1 MFKQKYTIIPC
12 NIGNN
17 MLKYIKISLL
27 EVLEMPQWLKDAVFY
42 EIYPQTFCDTNGD
55 GIGDIAGIISKL
67 DYVKSLGCNAIWLNP
82 IFDSPFMDAG
92 YDVRNY
98 KLVAERYGTN
108 DDLVELFNKA
118 HEKGIKI
125 LLDLVPGHTSDQC
138 EWFIES
144 QKPEKN
150 EFSNRYTWT
159 DSVWEAPPQYKFV
172 CGITNR
178 DGNYLVN
185 FFSSQPALNY
195 GFAEITHPNW
205 QLPPSHPD
213 CQATVE
219 AMKDVMR
226 FWLDKG
232 ADGFRVDM
240 ADSLVKNEDGEKPE
254 TCKVWRN
261 IRKMLDEEYPEAAI
275 ISEWSRPHTSIG
287 AGFHSDFY
295 LDHDNNGYRYLFREK
310 DKETGECKAV
320 FSKNGKGDIT
330 KFLDDYLDELKAIK
344 GKGYISFITCNHD
357 TPRMTKMFSPLEAKL
372 AYSFVF
378 LMPGVPFLYYGDE
391 IGMKFME
398 GLQSKEG
405 GFSRTGTRTPMQW
418 DDSANH
424 GFSTASADKL
434 YLPVDTSADA
444 PTVSA
449 QEKDEDSILNTIRKV
464 IKLRHE
470 NEDLQSDGDF
480 EVVYA
485 ESGKYPFIFKRGK
498 FVIAVNPT
506 DKEQKAPCKFDGE
519 QVFAIGKACVENEE
533 ITMFPQS
540 LVVIKVD

>member
-1 MFKQKYTIIPC
+1 
-12 NIGNN
+12 
-17 MLKYIKISLL
+17 
-27 EVLEMPQWLKDAVFY
+27 MPQWLKKAVFY
-42 EIYPQTFCDTNGD
+42 EIYPQTFCDSNGD
-55 GIGDIAGIISKL
+55 GIGDIEGIISKL

-82 IFDSPFMDAG
+82 VFDSPFMDAG

-108 DDLVELFNKA
+108 DDLVRLFNEA
-118 HEKGIKI
+118 HKKGIKI
-125 LLDLVPGHTSDQC
+125 LLDLVPGHTSDQN

-144 QKPEKN
+144 KKPEKN

-172 CGITNR
+172 CGVTNR

-195 GFAEITHPNW
+195 GFAEITHPAW
-205 QLPPSHPD
+205 QLPPTHPD
-213 CQATVE
+213 CVATVE

-232 ADGFRVDM
+232 CDGFRVDM

-254 TCKVWRN
+254 TCKVWKNVRQ
-261 IRKMLDEEYPEAAI
+261 MLDSEYPEAAI
-275 ISEWSRPHTSIG
+275 ISEWCNPKVAVG

-295 LDHDNNGYRYLFREK
+295 LDHDTNGYRLLFRDR
-310 DKETGECKAV
+310 DKETGECTAI

-330 KFLDDYLDELKAIK
+330 KFLDEYLDDLNGTK

-357 TPRMTKMFSPLEAKL
+357 TPRMTKLFTPLEAKI

-391 IGMKFME
+391 IGMRFID

-418 DDSANH
+418 NSGKNL
-424 GFSTASADKL
+424 GFSDARSDKL
-434 YLPVDTSADA
+434 YLPVDPSADA
-444 PTVSA
+444 PTVEA
-449 QEKDEDSILNTIRKV
+449 QENDEDSMLNTIRRV
-464 IKLRHE
+464 IKLRSE
-470 NEDLQSDGDF
+470 NEDLQSDGNF

-485 ESGKYPFIFKRGK
+485 EKGKYPFIFKRGK
-498 FVIAVNPT
+498 FLIAVNPT
-506 DKEQKAPCKFDGE
+506 AEEQTAPFEFNGKP
-519 QVFAIGKACVENEE
+519 VFTIGKACVENGK
-533 ITMFPQS
+533 IVMMPQS
-540 LVVIKVD
+540 LGVIEI

>member
-1 MFKQKYTIIPC
+1 
-12 NIGNN
+12 
-17 MLKYIKISLL
+17 
-27 EVLEMPQWLKDAVFY
+27 MPQWLKKAVFY
-42 EIYPQTFCDTNGD
+42 EIYPQTFCDSNGD
-55 GIGDIAGIISKL
+55 GIGDIEGIISKL

-82 IFDSPFMDAG
+82 VFDSPFMDAG

-108 DDLVELFNKA
+108 DDLVRLFNEA
-118 HEKGIKI
+118 HKKGIKI
-125 LLDLVPGHTSDQC
+125 LLDLVPGHTSDQN

-144 QKPEKN
+144 KKPEKN

-172 CGITNR
+172 CGVTNR

-195 GFAEITHPNW
+195 GFAEITHPAW
-205 QLPPSHPD
+205 QLPPTHPD
-213 CQATVE
+213 CVATVE

-232 ADGFRVDM
+232 CDGFRVDM

-254 TCKVWRN
+254 TCKVWKNVRQ
-261 IRKMLDEEYPEAAI
+261 MLDSEYPEAAI
-275 ISEWSRPHTSIG
+275 ISEWCNPKVAVG

-295 LDHDNNGYRYLFREK
+295 LDHDTNGYRLLFRDR
-310 DKETGECKAV
+310 DKETGECTAI

-330 KFLDDYLDELKAIK
+330 KFLDEYLDDLNGTK

-357 TPRMTKMFSPLEAKL
+357 TPRMTKLFTPLEAKI

-391 IGMKFME
+391 IGMRFID

-418 DDSANH
+418 NSGKNL
-424 GFSTASADKL
+424 GFSDAQRDKL
-434 YLPVDTSADA
+434 YLPVDPSADA
-444 PTVSA
+444 PTVEA
-449 QEKDEDSILNTIRKV
+449 QENDEDSMLNTIRRV
-464 IKLRHE
+464 IKLRSE
-470 NEDLQSDGDF
+470 NEDLQSDGNF

-485 ESGKYPFIFKRGK
+485 EKGKYPFIFKRGK
-498 FVIAVNPT
+498 FLIAVNPT
-506 DKEQKAPCKFDGE
+506 AEEQTAPFEFNGKP
-519 QVFAIGKACVENEE
+519 VFTIGKACVENGK
-533 ITMFPQS
+533 IVMMPQS
-540 LVVIKVD
+540 LGVIEI

>member
-1 MFKQKYTIIPC
+1 
-12 NIGNN
+12 
-17 MLKYIKISLL
+17 
-27 EVLEMPQWLKDAVFY
+27 
-42 EIYPQTFCDTNGD
+42 
-55 GIGDIAGIISKL
+55 
-67 DYVKSLGCNAIWLNP
+67 
-82 IFDSPFMDAG
+82 
-92 YDVRNY
+92 
-98 KLVAERYGTN
+98 
-108 DDLVELFNKA
+108 
-118 HEKGIKI
+118 
-125 LLDLVPGHTSDQC
+125 
-138 EWFIES
+138 
-144 QKPEKN
+144 
-150 EFSNRYTWT
+150 
-159 DSVWEAPPQYKFV
+159 
-172 CGITNR
+172 
-178 DGNYLVN
+178 
-185 FFSSQPALNY
+185 
-195 GFAEITHPNW
+195 
-205 QLPPSHPD
+205 
-213 CQATVE
+213 
-219 AMKDVMR
+219 MKDVMR

-398 GLQSKEG
+398 GLKSKEG

-533 ITMFPQS
+533 ITMLPQS